1 MIDDDPIVGRAVEKL
16 VRDRHDVTVSDD
28 PVAAL
33 ARLEAG
39 DRFDVILCDLMMP
52 GLDGVSLY
60 HRVNERDPAQAA
72 RMVFMSGGAF
82 TSHAI
87 AFLDA
92 PGRKRMDK
100 PFTRKDLEAAIVL
113 AQGEA
118 AISLNATRT
127 IRADPRIR
135 ALLAPTAP

>member
-1 MIDDDPIVGRAVEKL
+1 MSDDPI
-16 VRDRHDVTVSDD
+16 
-28 PVAAL
+28 AAL

-39 DRFDVILCDLMMP
+39 DRFDVILCDVMMP
-52 GLDGVSLY
+52 GLDGVGLF
-60 HRVNERDPAQAA
+60 HRVHERDPAQAQ

-100 PFTRKDLEAAIVL
+100 PFTRKDLEAAIAL
-113 AQGEA
+113 AQRD
-118 AISLNATRT
+118 ATSS
-127 IRADPRIR
+127 
-135 ALLAPTAP
+135 